1 MRRTGQIVAA
11 IALTACVLFLAL
23 LAARPRSLSQA
34 SVDPSAIL
42 ALPTPTVE
50 LPTVITPTP
59 QVPTPTPSPS
69 PTPTPTPRPT
79 GWVDPASFGAPWG
92 DTVSGVLTFRGNP
105 TRSYHGEG
113 PVPQNPEVRWR
124 YPDGAMCSLSTVGSE
139 TKQWCGLGWTGQ
151 PAVWERDG
159 ELWVAF
165 GAYDRHVHFVN
176 GVDGT
181 PRLPPL
187 RTGDI
192 IKGSVTVDPDGF
204 PLLYTGSRDN
214 MLRVISFDGPEPI
227 ELWSLDAR
235 SIQPRLW
242 NDDWDGSPLVIDDY
256 LFEGGENSN
265 FHIVKLNRSYGADGQ
280 VEVAPELVAAVPG
293 WDAEL
298 TGLVG
303 SNVSIE
309 TSVVVSGQT
318 AWFAN
323 SGGLIQGWDFSG
335 LDDGDPPERI
345 FRYWAG
351 DDIDA
356 TMVID
361 DEGFLYVGVEYERGN
376 QRSRDVGQILKLDP
390 DAEDPL
396 VWSVDDRSRR
406 DAGVWASPA
415 VYEDVVFASTDT
427 GRLLGIDRETGEIR
441 WEKQLGLPLWS
452 SQVVIDDT
460 LLQSDCSGV
469 IHAYD
474 ISDTTVEPPELWQAE
489 VADGCIEATPVVW
502 KGRIFVGSRGGR
514 FAMLDDGGTGSA
526 G

>member
-1 MRRTGQIVAA
+1 MRRAGQLLTSFALAA
-11 IALTACVLFLAL
+11 GVLLVAL
-23 LAARPRSLSQA
+23 LVARPQSLSEA
-34 SVDPSAIL
+34 TVDPRVIA

-50 LPTVITPTP
+50 VPKVIAP
-59 QVPTPTPSPS
+59 VPEA
-69 PTPTPTPRPT
+69 PTPTPTPAPTPSPTPRPS
-79 GWVDPASFGAPWG
+79 GWVDPKSFGKPWSE
-92 DTVSGVLTFRGNP
+92 TVSGVLTFRGNP

-113 PVPQNPEVRWR
+113 PVPENPEVRWR
-124 YPDGAMCSLSTVGSE
+124 YPDRAMCSLSTVGEE

-151 PAVWERDG
+151 PAVWERDD

-165 GAYDRHVHFVN
+165 GAYDGQVHFIN
-176 GVDGT
+176 GDDGT
-181 PRLPPL
+181 ARLPPF

-204 PLLYTGSRDN
+204 PLLYAGSRDN
-214 MLRVISFDGPEPI
+214 QLRIIAFDGPAPV
-227 ELWSLDAR
+227 ELWALDAR
-235 SIQPRLW
+235 SISPRRW

-265 FHIVKLNRSYGADGQ
+265 FHIVKLNRSYGDDGR
-280 VEVAPELVAAVPG
+280 VAVAPELVAAVPG

-298 TGLVG
+298 TALVG

-309 TSVVVSGQT
+309 TSVVISGQT

-323 SGGLIQGWDFSG
+323 SGGLIQGWDLSG
-335 LDDGDPPERI
+335 LDAGAPPERI

-356 TMVID
+356 TMVAD

-376 QRSRDVGQILKLDP
+376 ERSREVGQILKLDP
-390 DAEDPL
+390 GADDPL
-396 VWSVDDRSRR
+396 VWSVADHSRR
-406 DAGVWASPA
+406 DAGVWATPA
-415 VYEDVVFASTDT
+415 VHDDVVFASTDT

-460 LLQSDCSGV
+460 LLQADCFGV

-474 ISDTTVEPPELWQAE
+474 ISDTTVEPPELWQTD
-489 VADGCIEATPVVW
+489 VGDGCIEATPVVW
-502 KGRIFVGSRGGR
+502 KGRIYVGSRGGR
-514 FAMLDDGGTGSA
+514 FAMLDEAATSES
-526 G
+526 